1 MKKTL
6 FAILLIFFVIGCS
19 TKRDIVYLN
28 KSSEILEQYEYKD
41 FIIQADDILNI
52 KVMTMLPEL
61 SLKYNP
67 ISDNMFNTI
76 EGAKLQ
82 GYLVDNLGYITFPV
96 LGKINLM
103 GLTIDEA
110 QNKIYDLLLESGN
123 LINHTV
129 IIKSINN
136 HFTVLGEV
144 LRPGVYQFFDNNI
157 NIFEAIGM
165 AGDLTIN
172 GIRTDIKIVRKIN
185 DTNKVYSFDLTE
197 NEVLSSELFQILN
210 NDIIIVNPNT
220 SRIKN
225 AGIIGNAGNLLS
237 LLSFLLSTII
247 VINN

>member
-1 MKKTL
+1 MKKIL
-6 FAILLIFFVIGCS
+6 FAVLLIFFVIGCS

-28 KSSEILEQYEYKD
+28 KSSEILEQYDYKD

-67 ISDNMFNTI
+67 ISDNMFNTV
-76 EGAKLQ
+76 EGAKIT
-82 GYLVDNLGYITFPV
+82 GYLVDNSGYITFPV
-96 LGKINLM
+96 LGKINLR

-110 QNKIYDLLLESGN
+110 QNKIYHLLLESGN

-157 NIFEAIGM
+157 NIFEALGM

-172 GIRTDIKIVRKIN
+172 GIRSDIKIVRKIN
-185 DTNKVYSFDLTE
+185 DTNKVYSFDLTDD
-197 NEVLSSELFQILN
+197 EVLSSELFQILN

>member
-1 MKKTL
+1 MKKIL
-6 FAILLIFFVIGCS
+6 LAILLIFFVIGCS

-76 EGAKLQ
+76 EGAKMQ

-103 GLTIDEA
+103 GLSINEA
-110 QNKIYDLLLESGN
+110 QNKIYELLLESGN

-172 GIRTDIKIVRKIN
+172 GIRTDIKIIRKIN
-185 DTNKVYSFDLTE
+185 DTNKVYSFDLTDDE
-197 NEVLSSELFQILN
+197 ILSSDLFQVLN

>member
-1 MKKTL
+1 MKKIL
-6 FAILLIFFVIGCS
+6 LAILLIFFVIGCS

-28 KSSEILEQYEYKD
+28 KSSEILEQYGYKD

-76 EGAKLQ
+76 EGAKMQ
-82 GYLVDNLGYITFPV
+82 GYLVDNLGFITFPV

-185 DTNKVYSFDLTE
+185 DTNKVYSFDLTDDE
-197 NEVLSSELFQILN
+197 ILSSDLFQVLN